1 MSLTTTVSRT
11 AKVNGK
17 KIQSVVSESMGSL
30 NEIFAGSSNSV
41 DLSKLAPSIM
51 TAGSESK
58 AAVVDIYKGSLNSP
72 QNKITSILSGAMKGL
87 EKFTGGLL
95 NSKSLNAIQATART
109 YDTLKKVNWDDV
121 GNGLKNQLLTG
132 IVAQSSPIINQTLG
146 KCGFTVETTGFIKGL
161 AGLPGGI
168 DLGEALKDNPK
179 FKALYDG
186 VEFLVKDADYSSVDG
201 MFKVLSNLSGNSALA
216 GLLNMQSTFAL
227 LGVITET
234 ALLFDTPK
242 LFEKINNYFKKDDE
256 RRQYIIENIAMAAY
270 STNLAFFEY
279 AMKHISRNNIL
290 SNHPTI
296 MEDLLANFTFI
307 DEQVPSV
314 DLANRLI
321 KVLNWLRPSWD
332 KIKFGDRVIS
342 NLELFT
348 NMSASAT
355 ELLRLT
361 DEYRDAIL
369 IAGSYRSESLVS
381 MLQKAYPRVPIRRSV
396 MTA

>member
-1 MSLTTTVSRT
+1 MSLTTTVART
-11 AKVNGK
+11 ATVNGK
-17 KIQSVVSESMGSL
+17 KIQSVVSSTTGSF
-30 NEIFAGSSNSV
+30 EEVFSGSSSSV

-51 TAGSESK
+51 TAGGDSK
-58 AAVVDIYKGSLNSP
+58 AAVVDIYKGTLNSP

-87 EKFTGGLL
+87 GKFTGGLL
-95 NSKSLNAIQATART
+95 NSKTLKAIQGAART
-109 YDTLKKVNWDDV
+109 YDTLKKVDWDEV

-146 KCGFTVETTGFIKGL
+146 KCGFTVETSGYIKGL
-161 AGLPGGI
+161 AGLPGGV
-168 DLGEALKDNPK
+168 DLGSALKNNPK

-186 VEFLVKDADYSSVDG
+186 VDYLINDADYSSVDG
-201 MFKVLSNLSGNSALA
+201 MFKVLTNLTGNNAIA
-216 GLLNMQSTFAL
+216 GVLNMQSTFAL
-227 LGVITET
+227 LGVVTET

-242 LFEKINNYFKKDDE
+242 LFEKINNYFKRDDE
-256 RRQYIIENIAMAAY
+256 RRQYIVENIAMAAY
-270 STNLAFFEY
+270 SANLAFFEY

-296 MEDLLANFTFI
+296 MEDLLANFRFI
-307 DEQVPSV
+307 DEQTPSV

-332 KIKFGDRVIS
+332 VIKFGERIIS

-361 DEYRDAIL
+361 DKYRDAIL
-369 IAGSYRSESLVS
+369 IAGSYRNESLVS
-381 MLQKAYPRVPIRRSV
+381 LLQNAYPRVPIRRTV